1 MLVPKYPYDRI
12 FQYKCQTD
20 KHCPASEDKIH
31 KSGQGPNEN
40 GKIDK
45 MVRRSLPPHLS
56 SSGVALCAR
65 EIYTSA

>member
-56 SSGVALCAR
+56 
-65 EIYTSA
+65 I